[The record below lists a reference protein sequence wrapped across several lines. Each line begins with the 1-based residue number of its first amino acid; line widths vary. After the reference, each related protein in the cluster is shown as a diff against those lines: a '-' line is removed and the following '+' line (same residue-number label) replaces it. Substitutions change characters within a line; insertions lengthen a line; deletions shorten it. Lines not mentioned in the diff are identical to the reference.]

1 MSFLGLEGKLNK
13 IVPCWRCGLFLGFE
27 LMARQAKIVLMHSY
41 VLAVFSIYLTDETM
55 LLKFNEQMK

>member
-13 IVPCWRCGLFLGFE
+13 IVPCLRCGSFLGFE
-27 LMARQAKIVLMHSY
+27 LMVRQAKIVLMHSY